1 MRAPA
6 LVLVGFL
13 VALDAGAQGQT
24 VSQPGAALK
33 QAGQVTEFRQPGIRP
48 AAGEGAIH
56 TAAAA
61 ARKRAPSSP
70 VPARQGSS
78 ALADRLAMQLDL
90 AWTGDYTG
98 LINGEPNEKTT
109 AAIKAFQKNR
119 KFKESGVLNT
129 QERAL
134 LAAAAKAKQAQVGWT
149 MVDDAVTGARLG
161 IPMKQVPNKS
171 RNKAGTPL
179 VLRARSGPG
188 RDLQDQRTWHHA
200 RSGLRAAEKT
210 TIHPQARDQ
219 CASRRFLS
227 PFRNAG
233 LEEVLCARRLQ
244 GWRSAGNDGAL

>member
-171 RNKAGTPL
+171 RNKAGTHWSSAQGQVQVETFRIREPGTTL
-179 VLRARSGPG
+179 AAVYEQQKKQPSTRKLETNVLRGDFFLLSGMQGLKKFYVRADFKDGEAR
-188 RDLQDQRTWHHA
+188 
-200 RSGLRAAEKT
+200 
-210 TIHPQARDQ
+210 
-219 CASRRFLS
+219 
-227 PFRNAG
+227 
-233 LEEVLCARRLQ
+233 
-244 GWRSAGNDGAL
+244 